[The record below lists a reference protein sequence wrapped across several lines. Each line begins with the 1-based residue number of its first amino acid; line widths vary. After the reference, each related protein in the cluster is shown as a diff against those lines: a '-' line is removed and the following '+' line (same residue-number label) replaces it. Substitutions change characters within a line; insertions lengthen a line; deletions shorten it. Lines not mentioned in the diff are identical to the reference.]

1 MRRAK
6 TVGVL
11 GGMGPAA
18 TVEFFRRL
26 VGATAAA
33 VDQDHLRILID
44 NDPTIP
50 DRTAGILGR
59 GPSPAPALTA
69 MARGLVAAGAQL
81 LAMPCNTAHV
91 YLPEIRGAVD
101 VPFIDM
107 PEETVA
113 AVAERRVGLLVTDG
127 TISTGLFHRPC
138 ERRGIEA
145 VVPGPDDQRTVM
157 ETIVGIKAGGA
168 PRSFEPGIAAV
179 VERLRRAGAES
190 VIAGCTE
197 ISLLSP
203 GAMPLPWH
211 DALEILVHAVIREA
225 YNT

>member
-1 MRRAK
+1 MKRAR

-26 VGATAAA
+26 VAGTTAA

-44 NDPTIP
+44 NDPRIP

-59 GPSPAPALTA
+59 GPSPAPALAA

-91 YLPEIRGAVD
+91 YLPEIRSAVD
-101 VPFIDM
+101 VPVVDM

-127 TISTGLFHRPC
+127 TISTGLFHRLC
-138 ERRGIEA
+138 ERRGIEL
-145 VVPGPDDQRTVM
+145 VLPGSGDQQTVM
-157 ETIVGIKAGGA
+157 DTIVGIKAGTP
-168 PRSFEPGIAAV
+168 PRAFEAIIAAV
-179 VERLRRAGAES
+179 VERLGRAGAES

-197 ISLLSP
+197 ISLLP
-203 GAMPLPWH
+203 AAAMPLPWH
-211 DALEILVHAVIREA
+211 DALEILARAVIREA
-225 YNT
+225 YKE